1 MRFILLDRIISL
13 EPGCSI
19 HAVKTMPAN
28 EELFLDHFPGFPVVP
43 GVLLV
48 EMMAQAAGKCL
59 HTGDTDRGL
68 AMLGKINSA
77 TFRDWVR
84 PEQLIDVFAEV
95 VNSRPKFATAAC
107 RITVEE
113 QPRASAELLFGFMPR
128 DRFAFD
134 YKDAVLDE
142 YADRSLKFV
151 APRLQP
157 E

>member
-13 EPGCSI
+13 DPGRSI
-19 HAVKTMPAN
+19 HAVKTMPAD

-59 HTGDTDRGL
+59 HTADADRGM

-84 PEQLIDVFAEV
+84 PGQLIDVFAEV
-95 VNSRPKFATAAC
+95 VSSRPKFATAAC
-107 RITVEE
+107 RVTVEKE
-113 QPRASAELLFGFMPR
+113 PRASAELLFGFVPR
-128 DRFAFD
+128 DRFASNYRD
-134 YKDAVLDE
+134 PVLE
-142 YADRSLKFV
+142 EFASRT
-151 APRLQP
+151 A
-157 E
+157 

>member
-13 EPGCSI
+13 EPGRSI
-19 HAVKTMPAN
+19 HAVKTMPAD

-84 PEQLIDVFAEV
+84 PGQLIDVFAEV
-95 VNSRPKFATAAC
+95 MSSRPKFATAAC
-107 RITVEE
+107 HVTVEE
-113 QPRASAELLFGFMPR
+113 QTRASAELLFSFVSR
-128 DRFAFD
+128 DRFASGYRD
-134 YKDAVLDE
+134 LVLE
-142 YADRSLKFV
+142 EFASRT
-151 APRLQP
+151 A
-157 E
+157 

>member
-13 EPGCSI
+13 EPGRSI
-19 HAVKTMPAN
+19 HAVKTMPAD

-84 PEQLIDVFAEV
+84 PGQLIDVFAEV
-95 VNSRPKFATAAC
+95 RSRLGRPRNCFSASCREIASLPAIGISFSKSLRVEPLEIGNSPPK
-107 RITVEE
+107 
-113 QPRASAELLFGFMPR
+113 
-128 DRFAFD
+128 
-134 YKDAVLDE
+134 
-142 YADRSLKFV
+142 
-151 APRLQP
+151 
-157 E
+157 